1 MERTR
6 ENVEGLA
13 RVGSFLVRRGTRL
26 ALAWLVSLTAAA
38 LAGYFAWTCWD
49 DGGRADGNWGHG
61 SIDFGGQWVMG
72 RMIVKGYGRHLYD
85 RNYLRTALNE
95 AYPRADEN
103 RADPPSDAEKL
114 MMWTMGRDDPDA
126 PDTVASFAAPFA
138 APDALGAAALLAA
151 GQEGWTRERLDQ
163 VTAPHLG
170 GPLYPPVH
178 AVLFAPLGAL
188 PPRPAYRLVQALNL
202 LLAFVCGWLAQRLT
216 HGRVWL
222 PVAATLLMVFP
233 SFAGSINLGQNATL
247 SLALLTVGWL
257 LMTRGWPVL
266 GGVVWGLLAF
276 KPVWAASFFLVPLL
290 TRRWR
295 VCAAM
300 LATGAALSLLT
311 LPFVGVQTWFD
322 WLGVGRLAT
331 AHYNQDEPWIFLSRD
346 LVGVPRRWLLHFD
359 KTERA
364 TDPDLLLPRVLGLGL
379 WLGAVGAT
387 VLVAL
392 ARWRRPA
399 AVAGPAAAF
408 VLLGAWLSCYHFM
421 YYDVLLAAL
430 PVCLLFT
437 DPRQYLEVHFLRRP
451 ARPLPPEALAYY
463 DPRLGSPLPEGPP
476 PDRGRWVWNA
486 LPPTALV
493 LVIGFPYLCIW
504 LDPTHHYP
512 PMDLFTLLVLW
523 AWCGWSW
530 LRRPEVGEWALP

>member
-1 MERTR
+1 MERAR
-6 ENVEGLA
+6 ENVHGLA
-13 RVGSFLVRRGTRL
+13 LVGRFLLRRGTRL
-26 ALAWLVSLTAAA
+26 TLAWLVSLTAAA
-38 LAGYFAWTCWD
+38 LAAYFAWTCWD
-49 DGGRADGNWGHG
+49 DPGRPDGNWGHG

-72 RMIVKGYGRHLYD
+72 RMIVKGHGRHLYD
-85 RNYLRTALNE
+85 RNYLRTALVE

-103 RADPPSDAEKL
+103 PADPPSDAEKL
-114 MMWTMGRDDPDA
+114 LSWMMGHDDLDA
-126 PDTVASFAAPFA
+126 ADTVASFAAPLA

-151 GQEGWTRERLDQ
+151 GQEGWSRVRLDK
-163 VTAPHLG
+163 VVAPHLG

-202 LLAFVCGWLAQRLT
+202 LLAFVCGGLAQRLT

-247 SLALLTVGWL
+247 SLALLMAGWL
-257 LMTRGWPVL
+257 LMTRGRPAL

-295 VCAAM
+295 VCTAM
-300 LATGAALSLLT
+300 LATGAALALLT
-311 LPFVGVQTWFD
+311 LPFVGVPAWFD

-331 AHYNQDEPWIFLSRD
+331 AHYDLDEPWIFLSRD
-346 LVGVPRRWLLHFD
+346 LVSVPRRWLLHFD
-359 KTERA
+359 QYERA
-364 TDPDLLLPRVLGLGL
+364 TDPERLLPRVLGLGL
-379 WLGAVGAT
+379 WLSVVGAT
-387 VLVAL
+387 VLVTL
-392 ARWRRPA
+392 ARWRRPQ
-399 AVAGPAAAF
+399 AVAGPPAAF

-437 DPRQYLEVHFLRRP
+437 DPRRYLDVRFLRRP
-451 ARPLPPEALAYY
+451 KQPLSPEALAYY
-463 DPRLGSPLPEGPP
+463 DPRLGAPLPAGPP

-486 LPPTALV
+486 LPPTALA
-493 LVIGFPYLCIW
+493 LVIAFPYLCVHF
-504 LDPTHHYP
+504 DPSHHYP
-512 PMDLFTLLVLW
+512 PMDLFTLLALW
-523 AWCGWSW
+523 AWCGWTW
-530 LRRPEVGEWALP
+530 LRHPEVGEWAVQ